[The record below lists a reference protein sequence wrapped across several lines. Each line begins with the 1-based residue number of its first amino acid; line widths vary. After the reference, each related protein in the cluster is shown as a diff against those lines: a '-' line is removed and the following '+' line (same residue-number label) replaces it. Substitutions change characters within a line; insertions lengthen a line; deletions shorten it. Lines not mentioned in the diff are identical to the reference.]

1 VKARPV
7 QRVDN
12 ARKPGHVHER
22 HGTAP
27 RRSPALRVF
36 DDLSLPESWEM
47 LPGVPATRGDCPT
60 TRPCPHVKCRYHLW
74 LVEGE
79 AMPGR
84 RWETA
89 MPASSF
95 HPWSNTTC
103 ALDVAEQGSADPD
116 VVAHALGV
124 SERQVRRIVEAARR
138 KLAAN
143 PDAAEVL
150 AAIGEGPVDSFMHG
164 KGKR

>member
-1 VKARPV
+1 MKARPV
-7 QRVDN
+7 QRTD
-12 ARKPGHVHER
+12 ATRKPGHVHER

-27 RRSPALRVF
+27 RRSSALRVF

-74 LVEGE
+74 LVEAE

-84 RWETA
+84 RWDRA
-89 MPASSF
+89 APASAF

-103 ALDVAEQGSADPD
+103 ALDVAEQGSADPED
-116 VVAHALGV
+116 VARALGV
-124 SERQVRRIVEAARR
+124 SSRQVRRIVEAARK
-138 KLAAN
+138 KLEDS

-150 AAIGEGPVDSFMHG
+150 KALAEAE
-164 KGKR
+164 GKR